1 MKRLASPALRA
12 LLLFAALLLLFCCT
26 ACSPHSGNPDGTSSP
41 FSTAKPS
48 DAQTGSPSIA
58 PSTAI
63 PTPSGTT
70 ADPMPDSPESLNA
83 WIDARNLRDQNRLVR
98 THTVVC
104 GDSVFLFSDRYSL
117 GTSPTERTPYDG
129 GCPGKQIEQFRLA
142 TGELTD
148 LGWHRIQ
155 SCSLYDPG
163 DGTFALAGLT
173 SEGFPSQWILTL
185 HADGT
190 VSERTVPYLL
200 PVETSFTDSGGVSAD
215 VQTRL
220 LDQHLTFNGLE
231 LLLDYAEDSQR
242 GIGMGIPGGPFG
254 CTFDAA
260 ARELTLL
267 LPMTLPPDAAAPLGE
282 NRFIAAARIEPHGE
296 TGSAIRLQLTPLAR
310 FYKAGFSLLLPAPEY
325 FSFGQPYQIAFQLTF
340 SAGRTDVTNPDP
352 SAWQAPNELDLQ
364 TLRPIF

>member
-1 MKRLASPALRA
+1 MKRFTCFA
-12 LLLFAALLLLFCCT
+12 LLTAVGLLLLLCCT
-26 ACSPHSGNPDGTSSP
+26 ACSPDVGSL
-41 FSTAKPS
+41 STAKPT
-48 DAQTGSPSIA
+48 DFQTSPQPRDSSAAPETTGTEPAA
-58 PSTAI
+58 PSETA
-63 PTPSGTT
+63 
-70 ADPMPDSPESLNA
+70 ADPMPDSPDSLNA
-83 WIDARNLRDQNRLVR
+83 WIDARNQRDQNRLVR

-117 GTSPTERTPYDG
+117 GTSPAERTPYDG
-129 GCPGKQIEQFRLA
+129 GCPGKQIEQFRLS

-190 VSERTVPYLL
+190 VSERTAPYLL
-200 PVETSFTDSGGVSAD
+200 PVETAFDSDGGTSAD

-231 LLLDYAEDSQR
+231 LLLDYAEDDQR
-242 GIGMGIPGGPFG
+242 GIGMGIPSGPFG

-260 ARELTLL
+260 SRELTLL
-267 LPMTLPPDAAAPLGE
+267 LPMTLPPEAPASLGE
-282 NRFIAAARIEPHGE
+282 NRFIAAARIEPRGE
-296 TGSAIRLQLTPLAR
+296 TGSAIILRLTPFAR
-310 FYKAGFSLLLPAPEY
+310 FYRAGFSLLIPSPEY
-325 FSFGQPYQIAFQLTF
+325 FGFGQPYQAAFQLTF
-340 SAGRTDVTNPDP
+340 SAGRPDTANPDP
-352 SAWQAPNELDLQ
+352 SAWASPNELDPQ
-364 TLRPIF
+364 ALRLIF

>member
-1 MKRLASPALRA
+1 MKRFACFA
-12 LLLFAALLLLFCCT
+12 LLTAVGLLLLFCCT
-26 ACSPHSGNPDGTSSP
+26 ACSPDSGSL
-41 FSTAKPS
+41 STAKPT
-48 DAQTGSPSIA
+48 DFQTSPQPRDSSA
-58 PSTAI
+58 ALETTGTEPPA
-63 PTPSGTT
+63 PSGTT

-83 WIDARNLRDQNRLVR
+83 WIDARNQRDQNRLVR

-117 GTSPTERTPYDG
+117 GTSPAERTPYDG

-260 ARELTLL
+260 SRELTLL